1 MYRKGLGPSKPDYMS
16 GLCKVACIL
25 NETDKLMFIM
35 SNRDIT
41 FSAKICCKML
51 DIRTDVSSTDRF

>member
-51 DIRTDVSSTDRF
+51 DIRTDV